1 MFSYLTMTESPPT
14 SAPGFRLSIRL
25 DLASGA
31 RIGPG
36 KVVLL
41 ETIASTGSIS
51 AAGRALRM
59 SYRRAWDL
67 VEELNRTL
75 GTAVVATS
83 AGGAG
88 GGGASLTPA
97 GFAVVAQYRAIE
109 AAAHAVAKP
118 HVGALGLACEGA

>member
-1 MFSYLTMTESPPT
+1 
-14 SAPGFRLSIRL
+14 
-25 DLASGA
+25 
-31 RIGPG
+31 
-36 KVVLL
+36 
-41 ETIASTGSIS
+41 
-51 AAGRALRM
+51 M

-88 GGGASLTPA
+88 GGGATLTPA
-97 GFAVVAQYRAIE
+97 GLAVVAQYRAIE

-118 HVGALGLACEGA
+118 HVGALGVACEGA